1 MRLQPQSNP
10 SQTPSLSP
18 SLSNRPIMTLNLRL
32 KASSSLKLLL
42 SPSAPKFWPQIHL
55 MLCYS
60 LRLKASLSLNLMSA
74 SAPKFCCQI
83 HLTLCYSLR
92 LKASLSL
99 NLMSASALKL
109 SPPIHLTL
117 SHSLNSTACQ
127 KLPVWLWPLV
137 PYHTDSSS
145 PSCGPALGPSLSSQ
159 LLLSLSLLANLSMSP
174 NVRPAV
180 HLGSGLNPNH
190 ILLSTTAKASSF
202 CLLKRSCI
210 VSAW

>member
-1 MRLQPQSNP
+1 MRLQPKSNP

-18 SLSNRPIMTLNLRL
+18 RLSNRPIMMLNLRL

-42 SPSAPKFWPQIHL
+42 SPSAPKFWPQIHP

-60 LRLKASLSLNLMSA
+60 LRLKASLN
-74 SAPKFCCQI
+74 
-83 HLTLCYSLR
+83 
-92 LKASLSL
+92 L
-99 NLMSASALKL
+99 NLMSASALKF

-137 PYHTDSSS
+137 PYHTVSSS
-145 PSCGPALGPSLSSQ
+145 PSCGAVLGPSLSSK

-174 NVRPAV
+174 NV
-180 HLGSGLNPNH
+180 
-190 ILLSTTAKASSF
+190 
-202 CLLKRSCI
+202 
-210 VSAW
+210 

>member
-10 SQTPSLSP
+10 SQTPSLRP
-18 SLSNRPIMTLNLRL
+18 SLSNRPIMMLNLRL

-92 LKASLSL
+92 LIASLSLTRLSAAAPNFCHQIHLTLCYSLRLIASLSL
-99 NLMSASALKL
+99 NLMSASALKF
-109 SPPIHLTL
+109 SPLIHLTL

-137 PYHTDSSS
+137 PYHTVSSS
-145 PSCGPALGPSLSSQ
+145 PSCGAVLGPSLSSK

-174 NVRPAV
+174 NV
-180 HLGSGLNPNH
+180 
-190 ILLSTTAKASSF
+190 
-202 CLLKRSCI
+202 
-210 VSAW
+210 